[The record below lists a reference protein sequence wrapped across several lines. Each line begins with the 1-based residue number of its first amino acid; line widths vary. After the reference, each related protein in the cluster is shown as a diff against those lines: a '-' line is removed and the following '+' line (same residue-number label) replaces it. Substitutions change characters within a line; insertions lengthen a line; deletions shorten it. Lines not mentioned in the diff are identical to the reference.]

1 MPEQSST
8 QQAVVDPRVSEVAR
22 LCQPEAL
29 VCCEDAATSLPPPAD
44 ARAHGAA
51 PTHWKAPAGGFHPA
65 EHEVEAVALALWMG
79 QLLMD
84 NGAESE
90 RVAQTVISCAER
102 LGCPLL
108 GVLVTYEALVV
119 RAASP
124 RHPAELRKVRPV
136 AVNMSLIEEL
146 SHLSHQV
153 ARGELGRAE
162 LRREL
167 TTLEHTPRHYPP
179 WLTGVSVALACAAFS
194 RLFGGDWGAFAI
206 TFIGSGAAMAARHYA
221 AKLRPNRLL
230 FAAMSAA
237 VAAFSVSMLQQRLA
251 LSHTEGAALT
261 ASVLML
267 VPGVPAINAVQD
279 MIKGHLSVAAARAC
293 EVCVI
298 VVSAALGLA
307 LGVGLSQVSL

>member
-1 MPEQSST
+1 MPEDSST
-8 QQAVVDPRVSEVAR
+8 QHAVVDPRVSEVAR

-29 VCCEDAATSLPPPAD
+29 VCCEDSVPPPHAQGD
-44 ARAHGAA
+44 ARAHAA
-51 PTHWKAPAGGFHPA
+51 PTARRAALQGLPQPR
-65 EHEVEAVALALWMG
+65 EHEAEAMALALWMG

-90 RVAQTVISCAER
+90 RVAQTVSSCAER

-119 RAASP
+119 RAVNP
-124 RHPAELRKVRPV
+124 RHAAELRKVRPV

-179 WLTGVSVALACAAFS
+179 WLTCAAVALACAAFS
-194 RLFGGDWGAFAI
+194 RLFGGDWGAFVI
-206 TFIGSGAAMAARHYA
+206 TFVGSGAAMAARHYS

-237 VAAFSVSMLQQRLA
+237 VAAFSVCMLQQRLA

-279 MIKGHLSVAAARAC
+279 MIKGHLSVAVARAC
-293 EVCVI
+293 EVVVI

-307 LGVGLSQVSL
+307 LGVGLGGVSL